1 MSAMLSTLNPQQRAA
16 VLEADRPLLVLA
28 GAGSGKTRVITTK
41 IAWLIRERGL
51 SPRHIFAVTFTNKA
65 AREMKQRVAALMQD
79 APPRGLN
86 VSTFHTFGLNFLRR
100 EGEALGLKSSFT
112 IMDAADSLQL
122 LRELTGG
129 DMDREALARL
139 QHTLSGWKNRLVS
152 PAQALEQAEDELAAH
167 AAKLYEAYDR
177 QLRAYN
183 AVDFDDLILLPVRLL
198 EENDEVGARWQNRVR
213 HLLVDEYQ
221 DTNGAQYQLI
231 RLLMGAHGRMTVVGD
246 DDQSIYAWRGAEPQ
260 NMAQLQR
267 DFPQL
272 KVIKLEQN
280 YRSTQ
285 RILRA
290 ANTLIA
296 NNPHLFEK
304 KLWSDIGLGDPIRVL
319 PCSDDTAEADRVVS
333 ELQVHRFKHRTRW
346 GDYAIL
352 YRSNH
357 QARQLE
363 RALREQNVPYT
374 LTGGQS
380 FFDRVEIKDALAYL
394 RLIVNPD
401 DDTAFLRIVNTPRR
415 QIGPGTLEKLA
426 LYARRRGISLTDATG
441 ELGLSASL
449 DTRALERVRAFGG
462 QLADWVREA
471 DGLRGEEV
479 LPFVRRVLE
488 EVEYYDW
495 LREQA
500 PNAAAAEKRIAN
512 VEELLRW
519 LGNLIRKAEEEDGT
533 ELSLEQAVAHMSL
546 MDMLDRQQQEADT
559 PNAVSLMTL
568 HAAKGLE
575 FPHVFLVGMEEELLP
590 HRENLEGPGLEEE
603 RRLAYVGITRAR
615 RSLTLTYARQ
625 RRRYGE
631 TQPTEP
637 SRFLFELPDEDLDW
651 EGRPDREEDPAQAK
665 ARGLDHLAAMKAMLA
680 EKSS

>member
-1 MSAMLSTLNPQQRAA
+1 MLSTLNPQQRAA

-79 APPRGLN
+79 TPPRGLN

-100 EGEALGLKSSFT
+100 EGETLGLKSSFT

-122 LRELTGG
+122 LKELTGG

-139 QHTLSGWKNRLVS
+139 QHTLSGWKNRLVT
-152 PAQALEQAEDELAAH
+152 PAQALEQAEDELEAH
-167 AAKLYEAYDR
+167 AARLYEAYDR

-198 EENDEVGARWQNRVR
+198 EEDDAVRARWQNRVR

-221 DTNGAQYQLI
+221 DTNGAQYALI
-231 RLLMGAHGRMTVVGD
+231 RLLMGADGRMTVVGD

-441 ELGLSASL
+441 EVGLSASL

-462 QLADWVREA
+462 QVAGWVREA

-479 LPFVRRVLE
+479 LPFVRQVLE

-500 PNAAAAEKRIAN
+500 PNAAAAEKRITN

-546 MDMLDRQQQEADT
+546 MDMLDRQQQESDT

-590 HRENLEGPGLEEE
+590 HRENLEGQGLEEE

-615 RSLTLTYARQ
+615 RSLTLTYAKQ

-631 TQPTEP
+631 TQSTEP